1 MNKRNKF
8 GAYRCGGFDSKLER
22 KVYDRL
28 LLLEESGCITNL
40 IRQPRFEIIPKLE
53 EIVYTEKGKPKS
65 VCLERA
71 AYYTA
76 DFQYD
81 MDGYH
86 VVCEVKGEATRSER
100 DYVLRRKLI
109 RQKLRAM
116 STEEEPWRFEEV
128 DR

>member
-1 MNKRNKF
+1 MRKNKF
-8 GAYRCGGFDSKLER
+8 GAFRIDGFDSKLER

-28 LLLEESGCITNL
+28 LLLEEAGSISNL

-53 EIVYTEKGKPKS
+53 TTVIDERGKEKTR
-65 VCLERA
+65 CLERA

-81 MDGYH
+81 MDGVH
-86 VVCEVKGEATRSER
+86 VVCEVKGEATKHER

-109 RQKLRAM
+109 RQKLMEM

-128 DR
+128 TR

>member
-1 MNKRNKF
+1 MRKNKF
-8 GAYRCGGFDSKLER
+8 GAFRNNGFDSKLER
-22 KVYDRL
+22 RVYDRL
-28 LLLEESGCITNL
+28 LLLEEAGSITNL
-40 IRQPRFEIIPKLE
+40 TRQPRFEIIPKLE
-53 EIVYTEKGKPKS
+53 TTFIDEKGRTKTR
-65 VCLERA
+65 CLERA
-71 AYYTA
+71 AFYTA

-86 VVCEVKGEATRSER
+86 VVCEVKGEATKHER

-109 RQKLRAM
+109 RQKLMEM